1 MNITIEAQVVEAT
14 IDTVAEAAPAV
25 VELDLTDLNMVG
37 GGLVSPCF
45 A

>member
-1 MNITIEAQVVEAT
+1 MNITIEAQVVET
-14 IDTVAEAAPAV
+14 TVETAEVAPAV
-25 VELDLTDLNMVG
+25 VELDLTDLNLIG

>member
-1 MNITIEAQVVEAT
+1 MNVTIETQVVES
-14 IDTVAEAAPAV
+14 TVEAVEVAPVV
-25 VELDLTDLNMVG
+25 VELDLAELNVVG